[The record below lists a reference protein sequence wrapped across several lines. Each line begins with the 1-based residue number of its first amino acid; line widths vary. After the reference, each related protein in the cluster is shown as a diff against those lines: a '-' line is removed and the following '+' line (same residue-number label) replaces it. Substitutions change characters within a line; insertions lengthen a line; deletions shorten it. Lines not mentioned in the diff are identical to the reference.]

1 MNTVGIIPARYGS
14 TRFPG
19 KPLAKILG
27 VSMIQRVYE
36 QCIKSKK
43 LTSLIVATDEK
54 KIYNHVLKFGGKAMM
69 TSENHRTGT
78 ERCEEVAQSLSKDVD
93 IIVNIQGD
101 EPYINPLQIDEIIKL
116 FINPN
121 TQIGT
126 LAQKIDDKEI
136 FENEN
141 NPKVIFDLERNAL
154 NFCRKITSNNSVS
167 KYYKHIGIYAF
178 KKKILHKICK
188 LPQSRNEIREKLE
201 QLRWLDNDF
210 SIRVG
215 ITNFQTI
222 SVDTP
227 SDIKKIE
234 AQII

>member
-178 KKKILHKICK
+178 KKKNI
-188 LPQSRNEIREKLE
+188 
-201 QLRWLDNDF
+201 
-210 SIRVG
+210 
-215 ITNFQTI
+215 
-222 SVDTP
+222 
-227 SDIKKIE
+227 
-234 AQII
+234 A